1 MGFVMTAAINQLAQK
16 ALALSIKDRAFL
28 MRKIVDS
35 LNPNKK
41 VFTPTEWSL
50 IWATEVEKRM
60 RKVRTLKAKSPQ
72 ANWTTAKLRAK
83 HPGLRS

>member
-41 VFTPTEWSL
+41 VFTPAEWKL
-50 IWATEVEKRM
+50 IWAAEVEKRM
-60 RKVRTLKAKSPQ
+60 RKLRTGKANGNP
-72 ANWTTAKLRAK
+72 ANRVPAKLRAK
-83 HPGLRS
+83 HGLRS